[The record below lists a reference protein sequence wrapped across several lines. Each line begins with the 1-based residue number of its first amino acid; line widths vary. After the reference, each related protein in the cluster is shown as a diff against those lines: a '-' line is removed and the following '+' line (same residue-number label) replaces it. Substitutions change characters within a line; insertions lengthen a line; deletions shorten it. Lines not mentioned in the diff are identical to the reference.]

1 MKPILF
7 NTQMVR
13 AILDGK
19 KTATRRLP
27 RSVIVDKWCEYD
39 EYVSAVA
46 PPGSVRLTEQQFYEN
61 HMPYKAGDILYVRET
76 WAAWSRADG
85 IAPTLRYKAD
95 GECLPG
101 IKWRPSIHMPKE
113 AARLFL
119 KVTAVHVEL
128 LQDITNAGA
137 IDEGML
143 GYEGWQSDEY
153 KQAVAKA
160 AADQSKPPLGMSPR
174 ERFAFLWETITK
186 DPAVYGWDANP
197 WVYVIE
203 FERIE
208 KEALDA

>member
-7 NTQMVR
+7 NTEMVR
-13 AILDGK
+13 AILAGQK
-19 KTATRRLP
+19 KVTRRVMKDVPCFLAQDIGGKLY
-27 RSVIVDKWCEYD
+27 VEDDFGNEYPAED
-39 EYVSAVA
+39 
-46 PPGSVRLTEQQFYEN
+46 RCQ
-61 HMPYKAGDILYVRET
+61 YKAGDILYVRET
-76 WAAWSRADG
+76 FAKDVGRYM
-85 IAPTLRYKAD
+85 YKANYSD
-95 GECLPG
+95 TEKFYMNGRE
-101 IKWRPSIHMPKE
+101 IKMKWTPSIHMPKE

-119 KVTAVHVEL
+119 KVTAVRVEL

-160 AADQSKPPLGMSPR
+160 AADRSKPPLGFSPR

-186 DPAVYGWDANP
+186 DPVVYGWDANP

>member
-7 NTQMVR
+7 NTEMVR
-13 AILDGK
+13 AILEGQK
-19 KTATRRLP
+19 KVTRRVMKDVPCFL
-27 RSVIVDKWCEYD
+27 SQDIGGKLYVEDDFGNEYPAED
-39 EYVSAVA
+39 
-46 PPGSVRLTEQQFYEN
+46 RCQ
-61 HMPYKAGDILYVRET
+61 YKVGDILYVRET

-95 GECLPG
+95 GESLPSV
-101 IKWRPSIHMPKE
+101 KWRPSIHMPKE

-119 KVTAVHVEL
+119 KVKAVRVEM

-160 AADQSKPPLGMSPR
+160 AAEQSKPPLGMSPR
-174 ERFAFLWETITK
+174 ERFAFLWESITK

>member
-7 NTQMVR
+7 NTEMVR
-13 AILDGK
+13 AILEGQK
-19 KTATRRLP
+19 KVTRRVMKDVPCFLAQDIGGKLY
-27 RSVIVDKWCEYD
+27 VEDDFGNEYPAED
-39 EYVSAVA
+39 
-46 PPGSVRLTEQQFYEN
+46 RCQ
-61 HMPYKAGDILYVRET
+61 YKVGDILYVRET

-95 GECLPG
+95 GESLPG

-128 LQDITNAGA
+128 LQDITNVGA

-174 ERFAFLWETITK
+174 ERFAFLWESITK

>member
-7 NTQMVR
+7 NNEMVR
-13 AILDGK
+13 AILAGQK
-19 KTATRRLP
+19 KVTRRVMKDVPCFLAQDIGGKLY
-27 RSVIVDKWCEYD
+27 VEDDFGNEYPAED
-39 EYVSAVA
+39 
-46 PPGSVRLTEQQFYEN
+46 RCQ
-61 HMPYKAGDILYVRET
+61 YKVGDILYVRET
-76 WAAWSRADG
+76 FAKDSGRYM
-85 IAPTLRYKAD
+85 YKANYSD
-95 GECLPG
+95 TEKFYMNGREVQM
-101 IKWRPSIHMPKE
+101 KWTPSIHMPKE

-174 ERFAFLWETITK
+174 ERFAFLWESITK

>member
-7 NTQMVR
+7 NTEMVR
-13 AILDGK
+13 AILEGQK
-19 KTATRRLP
+19 KVTRRVMKDVPCFL
-27 RSVIVDKWCEYD
+27 SQDIGGKLYVEDDFGNEYPAED
-39 EYVSAVA
+39 
-46 PPGSVRLTEQQFYEN
+46 RCQ
-61 HMPYKAGDILYVRET
+61 YKAGDILYVRET
-76 WAAWSRADG
+76 WAAWSRVDG

-95 GECLPG
+95 GESLPSV
-101 IKWRPSIHMPKE
+101 KWRPSIHMPKE

-119 KVTAVHVEL
+119 KVTAVRVEL

-174 ERFAFLWETITK
+174 ERFAFLWESITK

>member
-7 NTQMVR
+7 NTEMVR
-13 AILDGK
+13 AILAGQK
-19 KTATRRLP
+19 KVTRRVMKDVPCFL
-27 RSVIVDKWCEYD
+27 SQDIGGKLYVEDDFGNEYPAED
-39 EYVSAVA
+39 
-46 PPGSVRLTEQQFYEN
+46 RCQ
-61 HMPYKAGDILYVRET
+61 YKVGDILYVRET
-76 WAAWSRADG
+76 FAKDVGRYM
-85 IAPTLRYKAD
+85 YKANYSD
-95 GECLPG
+95 TEKFYMNGREVKM
-101 IKWRPSIHMPKE
+101 KWTPSIHMPKE
-113 AARLFL
+113 AARRFL

-128 LQDITNAGA
+128 LQDITNTGA

-174 ERFAFLWETITK
+174 ERFAFLWESITK

>member
-7 NTQMVR
+7 NTEMVR
-13 AILDGK
+13 AILEGQK
-19 KTATRRLP
+19 KVTRRVMKDVPCFL
-27 RSVIVDKWCEYD
+27 SQDIGGKLYVEDDFGNEYPAED
-39 EYVSAVA
+39 
-46 PPGSVRLTEQQFYEN
+46 RCQ
-61 HMPYKAGDILYVRET
+61 YKVGDILYVRET
-76 WAAWSRADG
+76 WQYTDQSINVEPGYVYRATDPDWETMEG
-85 IAPTLRYKAD
+85 W
-95 GECLPG
+95 
-101 IKWRPSIHMPKE
+101 KWRPSIHMPKE

-119 KVTAVHVEL
+119 KVKAVRVEM

-174 ERFAFLWETITK
+174 ERFAFLWESITK